1 MSMFHNPF
9 NSKVVSDITRFLE
22 EHKDDITI
30 NPCLDGAA
38 RQAAEQIGDEPILE
52 DRRKAM
58 RERFN
63 DAVTDCGCRG
73 TTKESNEFAKAVERY
88 IEEKR
93 KLPPEFLKNIQKK
106 KDAAKK
112 GGDAKKEEVEEE
124 SWEGENRLSFDPLTE
139 KREYDPKYW
148 SKKGKYQAEL
158 EALHKEL
165 IPYMGKAQYRHG
177 EWLRLIQRIYYDV
190 FNNGG
195 WNVQPKMLGYINAL
209 STVPNMP
216 PYWRETLY
224 AVTARDGSKW
234 EGTVKA
240 FDEVVDAVIRAV
252 RDEHFRIGFG
262 ASKPKPTRMSAK
274 EREMVASKPVKE
286 SFDSLTEAAKK
297 RKPYEEVYYK
307 WFDRVSV
314 DIMDMTK
321 IAKEIQ
327 AALDSKADL
336 EKVMPELVKKYRKG

>member
-30 NPCLDGAA
+30 HPCLDEAA

-124 SWEGENRLSFDPLTE
+124 SFDPLTE

-148 SKKGKYQAEL
+148 SAKGKYQAEL
-158 EALHKEL
+158 DALRKEL
-165 IPYMGKAQYRHG
+165 VPFMGKAQYRHG
-177 EWLRLIQRIYYDV
+177 EWLRLISRIYYDV

-216 PYWRETLY
+216 YRWRETLY
-224 AVTARDGSKW
+224 AVTARDGYKW
-234 EGTVKA
+234 EGTVKH

-274 EREMVASKPVKE
+274 ERGSVASKPVKE
-286 SFDSLTEAAKK
+286 SFEMTEAAKK

-307 WFDRVSV
+307 WFNGVPV

>member
-30 NPCLDGAA
+30 HPCLDEAA

-112 GGDAKKEEVEEE
+112 GGDAKEEVEE
-124 SWEGENRLSFDPLTE
+124 
-139 KREYDPKYW
+139 
-148 SKKGKYQAEL
+148 
-158 EALHKEL
+158 
-165 IPYMGKAQYRHG
+165 
-177 EWLRLIQRIYYDV
+177 
-190 FNNGG
+190 
-195 WNVQPKMLGYINAL
+195 
-209 STVPNMP
+209 
-216 PYWRETLY
+216 
-224 AVTARDGSKW
+224 
-234 EGTVKA
+234 
-240 FDEVVDAVIRAV
+240 
-252 RDEHFRIGFG
+252 
-262 ASKPKPTRMSAK
+262 
-274 EREMVASKPVKE
+274 E

>member
-30 NPCLDGAA
+30 HPCLDEAA

-124 SWEGENRLSFDPLTE
+124 SWEDENRPPFGGILEDLSSGESHGLRFE
-139 KREYDPKYW
+139 KTNNPRRGAK
-148 SKKGKYQAEL
+148 SRGNKSAE
-158 EALHKEL
+158 
-165 IPYMGKAQYRHG
+165 AQYCLAVRKDGSLIGWIIPIKGTDGSVVGYAWYHG
-177 EWLRLIQRIYYDV
+177 DPFKQPDSPFFRGRA
-190 FNNGG
+190 GG
-195 WNVQPKMLGYINAL
+195 WGSLAHTL
-209 STVPNMP
+209 S
-216 PYWRETLY
+216 
-224 AVTARDGSKW
+224 AIKDHIGKQF
-234 EGTVKA
+234 GTK
-240 FDEVVDAVIRAV
+240 
-252 RDEHFRIGFG
+252 
-262 ASKPKPTRMSAK
+262 T
-274 EREMVASKPVKE
+274 E
-286 SFDSLTEAAKK
+286 SLEEAAKK

-307 WFDRVSV
+307 WFNHVPV
-314 DIMDMTK
+314 DIMDITK
-321 IAKEIQ
+321 IAKEIE

>member
-30 NPCLDGAA
+30 HPCLDEAA
-38 RQAAEQIGDEPILE
+38 RQTAEQIGDEPILE
-52 DRRKAM
+52 DRRRAM

-73 TTKESNEFAKAVERY
+73 TTKESNDFAKSVERY

-112 GGDAKKEEVEEE
+112 GEDAKKEEVEEE
-124 SWEGENRLSFDPLTE
+124 SWEDENPSDSIIEAKMKLDPEEAKTYIIDPIVDELMSGRKQGLKKIKQFLKDNQVGEAVALVKPLVMVKAIAYE
-139 KREYDPKYW
+139 RKKVGKAWYDMFITDQMMLDCAK
-148 SKKGKYQAEL
+148 KVVVAIKGKLKSQ
-158 EALHKEL
+158 
-165 IPYMGKAQYRHG
+165 
-177 EWLRLIQRIYYDV
+177 
-190 FNNGG
+190 
-195 WNVQPKMLGYINAL
+195 
-209 STVPNMP
+209 
-216 PYWRETLY
+216 
-224 AVTARDGSKW
+224 
-234 EGTVKA
+234 
-240 FDEVVDAVIRAV
+240 
-252 RDEHFRIGFG
+252 
-262 ASKPKPTRMSAK
+262 
-274 EREMVASKPVKE
+274 VASKPVKE